1 MHACTFDFSGSVVVV
16 AGAGG
21 NLGSAVARAFAGAGA
36 ALVLVGR
43 DEAGIRATLPLLTAS
58 PDVLVAPSTDLNEAD
73 ATRAMVD
80 EALRRFGRIDVLAN
94 TVGGYRTGPAVH
106 ESALADWDQ
115 MMALNARTA
124 FVMARAVLPTMID
137 QGRGRIILTAARNAL
152 QGKPNAAAYSASKAA
167 VARLTESLAEEVK
180 HLGINVNC
188 ILPGTIETDRNRRVV
203 PYADPANWVR
213 PADIAAIFLFLA
225 SEAASAIH
233 GALIPA
239 YGLS

>member
-1 MHACTFDFSGSVVVV
+1 MRACTFDFSGSVVIV

-36 ALVLVGR
+36 NVVLVGR
-43 DEAGIRATLPLLTAS
+43 DEGSVRGALLDLVTS
-58 PDVLVAPSTDLNEAD
+58 PNTLVAPSTDLNDAD
-73 ATRAMVD
+73 AARAMVD
-80 EALRRFGRIDVLAN
+80 LALRRFGRIDVLAN
-94 TVGGYRTGPAVH
+94 TVGGYRARSARH
-106 ESALADWDQ
+106 EDALSDWDD

-124 FVMARAVLPTMID
+124 FVVTRAVLPAMVD
-137 QGRGRIILTAARNAL
+137 QGSGRIILTAARSAL
-152 QGKPNAAAYSASKAA
+152 QGKANAAAYAGSKAA

-188 ILPGTIETDRNRRVV
+188 VLPGTLETERNRRVV
-203 PYADPANWVR
+203 PYADTANWVR
-213 PADIAAIFLFLA
+213 PADVAGIFLFLA
-225 SEAASAIH
+225 SEAAAAIH